1 MEEQRKFKILKNK
14 LEALNYKQT
23 FSIDSIPLVEALLND
38 ITSLNSSLS
47 RLRLQKSDPEG
58 IRELS
63 ERVEYL
69 NREKLRLEEELQRGS
84 IHTNGFEDLESLNKN
99 ITDLRRENKV
109 LSQKLLS
116 MQSTKRDT
124 MDGKSKDNIDKLFAD
139 FNFLKQQLDETE
151 ESSQKYA
158 YENRT
163 LQDKIRML
171 EGQIGSLKKELELS
185 IFTIKDITSERKS
198 ATEEYYSLKKV
209 ITGYESKC
217 SAYEEENNS
226 LRNDLQ
232 KIQMYGRSL
241 EQQISLLN
249 KDLSK
254 NRNELE
260 MSSST
265 KIRLSSQ
272 LESLQRQI
280 DILQNENTKL
290 TSFRDDDRRLIAE
303 LENKC
308 KEFEEVYKTSQD
320 KIRVIQRESLNFCD
334 TLREKGEEIRM
345 RDQARKGLEKELKDA
360 KAYMIKYNESQEEI
374 SRLRVVVDELNDEI
388 RQFRDEARDLKSSAK
403 YKEDDAKQYKG
414 YLDQVNKDCD
424 MLKRKLEEESMKV
437 ESLNAMIRS
446 YAQTEEQLKLSKS
459 QYEESAFREKQLRK
473 ELEQFQIIVQKSEEK
488 FKTVQKQQETLQG
501 QVLFYEQENGK
512 MQKSL
517 SDLLAKD
524 NAKAVE
530 FGRYE
535 NRIRENYLEI
545 EDLKRKIIELEKV
558 NKALNNE
565 IRERHKAYITEQNHT
580 SRQSEQIVQLK
591 DYISSIE
598 TMHSELIKKL
608 ENFQVADQDKEA
620 SLKRFRDEVTQI
632 KKQLQISERNCNDG
646 LIERE
651 RNLKEIDSLQYEN
664 SRRIDEIS
672 SLKSQLKRLTGENDD
687 LKSKNKSSQESEE
700 NYKRCWRDSEI
711 EKARVTEINLA
722 LNLQL
727 EDSKKSCSKLQ
738 SQIQDLSKD
747 LSYSEN
753 KLKALE
759 EKQKAL
765 NYEKDNFAVRV
776 DEIGKELRNE
786 IEVSANAQRDKDE
799 LSQKLRMISE
809 EYDKLLRAYDF
820 LNLDYKKLTTKTLAG
835 ENLIENVKKQ
845 EDIYVRTIK
854 QLEEDV
860 RNAVRAKEVAE
871 YKRIDAEKT
880 SENLLKDM
888 HSAKS
893 LTRDLDINRDDF
905 HRKIV
910 SIENE
915 KSYLES
921 RCRSLESEVGNLK
934 SQLDYEKQRNL
945 EPETR
950 SLGNKESFRR
960 YELDDE
966 RTKSLKFSNSEQLIS
981 DLYKQIDIY
990 KTESVKLEMNYMK
1003 LLDELNQT
1011 KHILNRAEAR
1021 ISELEISRR

>member
-23 FSIDSIPLVEALLND
+23 FSIDSIPLIEALLND

-58 IRELS
+58 IHELS

-69 NREKLRLEEELQRGS
+69 NREKLRLEQELQRGS
-84 IHTNGFEDLESLNKN
+84 IHTNPFEDLESLNKN
-99 ITDLRRENKV
+99 ITDLKRENKV

-124 MDGKSKDNIDKLFAD
+124 FDGKNNENINKLFAD

-158 YENRT
+158 YENRS
-163 LQDKIRML
+163 LQDKIRIL
-171 EGQIGSLKKELELS
+171 EGQIGSLKKELEIS

-241 EQQISLLN
+241 EQQLSVLN

-260 MSSST
+260 MNSST

-272 LESLQRQI
+272 IESLQRQI
-280 DILQNENTKL
+280 DILQNENTKYA
-290 TSFRDDDRRLIAE
+290 SFRDDDRKLITE

-308 KEFEEVYKTSQD
+308 KEFEEVYKASQD
-320 KIRVIQRESLNFCD
+320 KIRVIQRESQNFCD
-334 TLREKGEEIRM
+334 TIREKSEEIKIK
-345 RDQARKGLEKELKDA
+345 DQSRKGLEKELKDA
-360 KAYMIKYNESQEEI
+360 KAFIIKYNESQEEI
-374 SRLRVVVDELNDEI
+374 SRLRIVVDDLNNEI
-388 RQFRDEARDLKSSAK
+388 RQFRDETRDLKSSVK
-403 YKEDDAKQYKG
+403 YKEDDVKQYKG

-437 ESLNAMIRS
+437 ENLNVMIRS
-446 YAQTEEQLKLSKS
+446 YTHTEEQLKFSKN
-459 QYEESAFREKQLRK
+459 QYEDSVLREKQLRK
-473 ELEQFQIIVQKSEEK
+473 ELEQFQMIVQKSEEK
-488 FKTVQKQQETLQG
+488 FKTAQKQQESLQS
-501 QVLFYEQENGK
+501 QVMLYEQENAK
-512 MQKSL
+512 MQKNL

-524 NAKAVE
+524 NAKTVE

-535 NRIRENYLEI
+535 NRIRENYCEI
-545 EDLKRKIIELEKV
+545 EDLKRKIIELDKV
-558 NKALNNE
+558 NRALNDE
-565 IRERHKAYITEQNHT
+565 IRERHKVYIAEQNHS
-580 SRQSEQIVQLK
+580 SRQNEQFVQLK
-591 DYISSIE
+591 DYVSSLEIIR
-598 TMHSELIKKL
+598 SELIKKL
-608 ENFQVADQDKEA
+608 ENFQASEIDKD
-620 SLKRFRDEVTQI
+620 SNLKRFRDEVTQI

-651 RNLKEIDSLQYEN
+651 RNLKEIDNLQYEN
-664 SRRIDEIS
+664 SRRLDEIS
-672 SLKSQLKRLTGENDD
+672 LLKSQIKRITGENDD

-700 NYKRCWRDSEI
+700 NYKRSWRDSEI
-711 EKARVTEINLA
+711 EKARVTEINLS

-727 EDSKKSCSKLQ
+727 EDSKKSCLKLQ
-738 SQIQDLSKD
+738 NQIQDMTKD
-747 LSYSEN
+747 LSYNEN
-753 KLKALE
+753 KIKALE

-765 NYEKDNFAVRV
+765 NYEKDNFAIKV

-786 IEVSANAQRDKDE
+786 IEISANTFKDKDE
-799 LSQKLRMISE
+799 LSQKLRIISE

-820 LNLDYKKLTTKTLAG
+820 LNLDLKKLTTKTTAG
-835 ENLIENVKKQ
+835 ENLIENLKKQ
-845 EDIYVRTIK
+845 EDIYVKTIK
-854 QLEEDV
+854 KLEEDI
-860 RNAVRAKEVAE
+860 RNAIRAKEVAE
-871 YKRIDAEKT
+871 FKRIDAEKT
-880 SENLLKDM
+880 SENLIKDI

-893 LTRDLDINRDDF
+893 LTRDFDINRDDF

-921 RCRSLESEVGNLK
+921 RCRSLESEIGNLK
-934 SQLDYEKQRNL
+934 SQLDYEKQKFL
-945 EPETR
+945 EQETR
-950 SLGNKESFRR
+950 SFGNKDSFKR

-981 DLYKQIDIY
+981 DLYKQIEIY
-990 KTESVKLEMNYMK
+990 KAESVKLEMNYMK

-1011 KHILNRAEAR
+1011 KHMLNRAEAR
-1021 ISELEISRR
+1021 VTELEIIRR

>member
-23 FSIDSIPLVEALLND
+23 FSIDSMPLIESLLND

-69 NREKLRLEEELQRGS
+69 NREKLRLEEELQRGN
-84 IHTNGFEDLESLNKN
+84 IHTNTFEDLESLNKN

-124 MDGKSKDNIDKLFAD
+124 LDGKSKDNIDKLFAD
-139 FNFLKQQLDETE
+139 FNFLKQQLDDTE
-151 ESSQKYA
+151 ENSQKYA
-158 YENRT
+158 YENKI

-171 EGQIGSLKKELELS
+171 EGQIVSLKKELELS
-185 IFTIKDITSERKS
+185 IFTIKDITNERKS
-198 ATEEYYSLKKV
+198 ASEEYYSLKKV

-241 EQQISLLN
+241 EQQLSILN
-249 KDLSK
+249 KDINK

-260 MSSST
+260 MNSST

-280 DILQNENTKL
+280 DILQNENKKL
-290 TSFRDDDRRLIAE
+290 TSFHDDDRRLIAD

-320 KIRVIQRESLNFCD
+320 KIRVIQRESQNFFD
-334 TLREKGEEIRM
+334 TIRDKSEEIRM
-345 RDQARKGLEKELKDA
+345 RDQARKNLEKELKDA
-360 KAYMIKYNESQEEI
+360 KIYMIKYNESQEEI

-388 RQFRDEARDLKSSAK
+388 RKFRDETRDLKNSVK
-403 YKEDDAKQYKG
+403 YKDDDTKQYKN
-414 YLDQVNKDCD
+414 YLDQMNKDCD
-424 MLKRKLEEESMKV
+424 MLKRKLEEENMKV

-446 YAQTEEQLKLSKS
+446 YAQTEEQLKISKS
-459 QYEESAFREKQLRK
+459 QYEDSVFREKQLRK
-473 ELEQFQIIVQKSEEK
+473 ELEQFQMIVQKSEEK
-488 FKTVQKQQETLQG
+488 FQAVQKQQESLQG
-501 QVLFYEQENGK
+501 KVNFYEQENGK
-512 MQKSL
+512 IQKNL

-535 NRIRENYLEI
+535 NRIRENYCEI
-545 EDLKRKIIELEKV
+545 EDLKGKIIELENV
-558 NKALNNE
+558 NKTLNDE
-565 IRERHKAYITEQNHT
+565 IRERHKGYTAEQNHL
-580 SRQSEQIVQLK
+580 SRQIVQLK
-591 DYISSIE
+591 EYILSIE
-598 TMHSELIKKL
+598 TIRSELIKKL
-608 ENFQVADQDKEA
+608 ENFQVSDMEKDKN
-620 SLKRFRDEVTQI
+620 LKNFRDEVTQI

-664 SRRIDEIS
+664 SRRVEEIS
-672 SLKSQLKRLTGENDD
+672 SLKSQIKRLTGENDD
-687 LKSKNKSSQESEE
+687 LKSKNKSSQENEE

-711 EKARVTEINLA
+711 EKARVTEINLS

-727 EDSKKSCSKLQ
+727 EDSKKSCLKLQ
-738 SQIQDLSKD
+738 SQIQDITKD

-753 KLKALE
+753 KLKNLE
-759 EKQKAL
+759 EKQKGL
-765 NYEKDNFAVRV
+765 NYEKDNFALKV

-786 IEVSANAQRDKDE
+786 IEVSANALKDKDE
-799 LSQKLRMISE
+799 LSQKLRIISE
-809 EYDKLLRAYDF
+809 EYDKLIRAYDF
-820 LNLDYKKLTTKTLAG
+820 LNLDFKKLTTKTIAG
-835 ENLIENVKKQ
+835 ENLIESLKKQ

-854 QLEEDV
+854 QLEDDV
-860 RNAVRAKEVAE
+860 RNALRAKEVAE
-871 YKRIDAEKT
+871 YKRIDAEKN
-880 SENLLKDM
+880 SENLVKDM
-888 HSAKS
+888 HSVKS
-893 LTRDLDINRDDF
+893 LTRDFDINRDDNF
-905 HRKIV
+905 RKIV
-910 SIENE
+910 SLENE
-915 KSYLES
+915 KSFLES
-921 RCRSLESEVGNLK
+921 RCRSLENEVENLK
-934 SQLDYEKQRNL
+934 SQIDYEKHRFL
-945 EPETR
+945 EQETR

-966 RTKSLKFSNSEQLIS
+966 RTKSLKFSNSEHLIS
-981 DLYKQIDIY
+981 DLYKQIEIY
-990 KTESVKLEMNYMK
+990 KAESVKLEMSYMK

-1011 KHILNRAEAR
+1011 KHMLNRAEAR
-1021 ISELEISRR
+1021 VAELEIRR